1 MQIRK
6 LTVEDAAAFWSLR
19 LAGLRDYPASFG
31 EDYATAMELTAEQV
45 RRRVVW
51 ATSGDNFIFGAFD
64 PELVGTVC
72 LLREEATK
80 QRHKAEVWGVL
91 VAPEAQGQGVAST
104 LLQATITAARA
115 VAGLDH
121 LRLGVETNNAVAI
134 RSYERAGFERL
145 FTDPRTMKVDD
156 RFVDEYIMVYW
167 LAARGE

>member
-6 LTVEDAAAFWSLR
+6 LTVEDATAFWSLR

-31 EDYATAMELTAEQV
+31 EDYAAALELTAEQV
-45 RRRVVW
+45 RRRVTW
-51 ATSGDNFIFGAFD
+51 ATSGDNFIFGSFD

-91 VAPEAQGQGVAST
+91 VAPEAQGQGVASA
-104 LLQATITAARA
+104 LLQAVIAEAHKID
-115 VAGLDH
+115 GLDH
-121 LRLGVETNNAVAI
+121 LRLGVETNNDVAI
-134 RSYERAGFERL
+134 RTYERAGFERL
-145 FTDPRTMKVDD
+145 FADPRTMKVGD

-167 LAARGE
+167 LTNRGG